1 MVPGSWSGSRL
12 NAQTPKPASA
22 SPTADIDIDKILKG
36 VEEHYNRVQ
45 TLQVSFAESLTVQG
59 HKRTERGEL
68 SLRKPGKM
76 RWEYTSPAG
85 KLFIS
90 DGKYIYSYFASE
102 KRAER
107 ENFKETE
114 DMRAPLAFLLGRLNF
129 HDDFREFRAQYQTQ
143 PDQLAH
149 GTVSIT
155 AIPKSDKLPY
165 SEVTFQVSP
174 DFVIHFLSV
183 KGQEGSVTE
192 FVFENEKKNPPLN
205 DALFRFTPP
214 PGTEYVDSTKH

>member
-12 NAQTPKPASA
+12 NAQTPKPAS
-22 SPTADIDIDKILKG
+22 DIDIDKILKG
-36 VEEHYNRVQ
+36 IEEHYNRVQ

-129 HDDFREFRAQYQTQ
+129 HDDFREFRAHQTQ
-143 PDQLAH
+143 PDQPAP

-155 AIPKSDKLPY
+155 AVPKSDKLPY
-165 SEVTFQVSP
+165 SEVTFWVSP
-174 DFVIHFLSV
+174 DFVIHHLSV

-192 FVFENEKKNPPLN
+192 FVFEDEKKNPPLN

-214 PGTEYVDSTKH
+214 PGTEYLDSTKH

>member
-12 NAQTPKPASA
+12 NAQSPKATPAP
-22 SPTADIDIDKILKG
+22 PPADIDIDKILKG

-45 TLQVSFAESLTVQG
+45 TLQVAFAESLTVQG

-85 KLFIS
+85 KLFVS
-90 DGKYIYSYFASE
+90 DGKYIYSYIASE

-129 HDDFREFRAQYQTQ
+129 HDDFREFRAQ
-143 PDQLAH
+143 PDQPAR
-149 GTVSIT
+149 GTVFIT

-165 SEVTFQVSP
+165 SEVTFLVAP
-174 DFVIHFLSV
+174 DFVIRYLSV

-192 FVFENEKKNPPLN
+192 FVFESEKKNPPLS